1 MWPSLGEEIQQRPDV
16 LFCLGGVP
24 HRCVSVDEVV
34 VTAPDPPS
42 LQDACV
48 DQVSGY
54 ALGGAFGDAHRL
66 SDIPETGFAVF
77 GDAEQYLGVIREERP
92 VFGRMLG

>member
-1 MWPSLGEEIQQRPDV
+1 M

-24 HRCVSVDEVV
+24 HRCVAVDEVV
-34 VTAPDPPS
+34 IAASDPPS

-48 DQVSGY
+48 DQVGGY
-54 ALGGAFGDAHRL
+54 ALGGAFGDAHCL

-77 GDAEQYLGVIREERP
+77 GDAEQHLGVIREEGP
-92 VFGRMLG
+92 MLVRLLG